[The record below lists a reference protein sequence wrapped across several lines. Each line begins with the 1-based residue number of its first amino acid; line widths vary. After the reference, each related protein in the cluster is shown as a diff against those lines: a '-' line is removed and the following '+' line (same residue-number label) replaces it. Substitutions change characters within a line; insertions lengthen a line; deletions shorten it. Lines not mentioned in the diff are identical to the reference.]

1 MLSWTEPLTQIT
13 PPNVMLFRS
22 TFSVNPFH
30 AQLLD
35 CLHSACSCLLTCIFG
50 VNIPT
55 VGIQKLRPKSSWKTL
70 NHALLLLAFLVLFP
84 LGALAC
90 TLNYFL
96 CPLRSG
102 TWLSREHGSWT
113 AAITQAAVA
122 AAFSVGPSISLLRGA
137 SLVCRWVLLSPLAF
151 QLPSLG
157 RRGGWVCARLS
168 KKSPAWESYGPW
180 YHCSTSIQAWCL
192 VNMPGSKY
200 GRKCGVPGAD
210 WDGDI
215 ATFTSE
221 WLHWHP

>member
-137 SLVCRWVLLSPLAF
+137 SVGGSCSVLLPFNCPALGAGVGGSVRVSPRKVQHEKAMAH
-151 QLPSLG
+151 G
-157 RRGGWVCARLS
+157 ITAV
-168 KKSPAWESYGPW
+168 
-180 YHCSTSIQAWCL
+180 QA
-192 VNMPGSKY
+192 Y
-200 GRKCGVPGAD
+200 RHGA
-210 WDGDI
+210 
-215 ATFTSE
+215 
-221 WLHWHP
+221 